1 MTQPAIGVL
10 PSGPAAANVLVPG
23 FQGPTGAAGG
33 GLFIAATLAGL
44 PGSPFDDQLVVVQD
58 STGVEGLA
66 GLTGLPVGFVGDPSR
81 FVQLR
86 YVDPPG
92 NYEFVGYGANDPDL
106 RYRLIQESPIHT
118 GSTPPADPS
127 VKPFWLNSDDGR
139 LYIRYNDGTSI
150 QWIDIA
156 PDITPTP

>member
-23 FQGPTGAAGG
+23 FQGATGAAGG

-44 PGSPFDDQLVVVQD
+44 PGAPFDDQLVVVQN

-66 GLTGLPVGFVGDPSR
+66 GLTGLPMGFVGDPTR

-92 NYEFVGYGANDPDL
+92 NYAFVSYGANDPDL
-106 RYRLIQESPIHT
+106 RYRLIQDSPIHF
-118 GSTPPADPS
+118 GPTPPVDPS
-127 VKPFWLNSDDGR
+127 TKPFWMNDVSGR
-139 LYIRYNDGTSI
+139 LFIRYQDVDSI
-150 QWIDIA
+150 QWIDVSTE
-156 PDITPTP
+156 ITPTP